1 LLRDHLNRSAKSR
14 RKPAEAAEALDRRA
28 LLSLRTTVI
37 LAVATAGGLM
47 TAQWSSPEF
56 GFGAWLTLVIGLDSI
71 IDPGEAPRP

>member
-1 LLRDHLNRSAKSR
+1 LLRGYLNRSVRSR
-14 RKPAEAAEALDRRA
+14 RKPAEAAEVPDRPA

-47 TAQWSSPEF
+47 TSQWSSPEF

-71 IDPGEAPRP
+71 IDRAA

>member
-1 LLRDHLNRSAKSR
+1 MLRDHLNRSARTR
-14 RKPAEAAEALDRRA
+14 RKPAKAPEASDRHA

-56 GFGAWLTLVIGLDSI
+56 GFCAWLTLVIGLDSI
-71 IDPGEAPRP
+71 IDRGA

>member
-1 LLRDHLNRSAKSR
+1 V
-14 RKPAEAAEALDRRA
+14 PDRPA

-71 IDPGEAPRP
+71 IDRGA